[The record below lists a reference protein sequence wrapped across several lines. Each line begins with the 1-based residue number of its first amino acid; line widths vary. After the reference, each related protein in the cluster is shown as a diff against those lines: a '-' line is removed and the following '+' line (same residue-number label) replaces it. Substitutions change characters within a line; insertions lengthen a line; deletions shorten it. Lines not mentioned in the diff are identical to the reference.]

1 MLTVA
6 AVSTALAEVFNRS
19 SIDFPF
25 GTRGSAA
32 PRSLGL
38 LDDADTAAAA
48 DADEE
53 EEGLALDED
62 ATAAAAAGGDG
73 FSFGFD
79 AEAAAED
86 DAAAAAAGGDF
97 FEVGVATPSTLAA
110 YVFDPPLPSTGAL
123 RSSASSSRE
132 RAANAFEVRTRF
144 TLSPDPILLDDSL
157 SESLLCL
164 LQL

>member
-1 MLTVA
+1 MDEDA
-6 AVSTALAEVFNRS
+6 AA
-19 SIDFPF
+19 
-25 GTRGSAA
+25 
-32 PRSLGL
+32 
-38 LDDADTAAAA
+38 AAAA
-48 DADEE
+48 D
-53 EEGLALDED
+53 
-62 ATAAAAAGGDG
+62 GDS

-79 AEAAAED
+79 AVAAAED
-86 DAAAAAAGGDF
+86 DTAAAAVAGGDF

-110 YVFDPPLPSTGAL
+110 YVIDPPLPNTGAL
-123 RSSASSSRE
+123 RSSASSSRV